1 MNNYAHSLPG
11 TENKSNWHL
20 LSDHLMETGRLAGE
34 FAKHFGVGAEVL
46 AQQAGL
52 LHDLGKYSKEFQQR
66 LQGDPTRVDH
76 STAGAQKARTKYGE
90 LGYLLAYAIAGHH
103 TGLANGKGF
112 DGQRRSLAERL
123 KDELPILSKVW
134 QQEITLADK
143 KDFCKYLQGMTR
155 CKDQHIFQCAF
166 LIRMLFSCLVDADR
180 LDTEQFYRHAE
191 GKTNDRS
198 FSKIKLTD
206 LRDTLAKYLQN
217 LQKKS
222 QQTTELNNWRN
233 KILTTVRTKADLER
247 GLFSLTVPTGGGK
260 TLTSLAF
267 ALDHAITQGLRRVIY
282 VIPYTNIIEQTAEV
296 FRQALGE
303 KYQDTVLEHHSSFNI
318 DNKKLPNPDH
328 YQGRAKLKLAMENW
342 DAPIIVTTAVQFFES
357 LFSAR
362 TSSCRKLHNI
372 SNSVVILDE
381 VQTTPLHVLRPC
393 IAALKELVAN
403 YRSSIVLCTATQ
415 PALTSK
421 EFPDRFENVRELA
434 PERAEMFKFFTR
446 VSIDTEIKKWNDDT
460 LLQKIREQ
468 EQVLCIVNNRKHARS
483 LVDNLQ
489 ACRDVYLLTTL
500 MCAKHR
506 QQILDEMRASLS
518 DNKQCRVV
526 ATSLV
531 EAGVDLDFPAVFRAE
546 AGLDSIVQAAGRCN
560 REGKHP
566 RDKSKVIIFTPE
578 QKWKPHHELRQ
589 FIQVAQGALRR
600 GEDPLAQTTMQNYFR
615 ELYWQRGQQQLD
627 SKSVL
632 KNLQSE
638 RLDSLPFEKIAEDFV
653 MITNNQRPVIVAYDD
668 CAKKLL
674 AELERTEYCWK
685 IARKLQPYLM
695 QIPRHVYNQ
704 MQKAGQLEFVAQ
716 EQFAEQF
723 AVLAAKD
730 NLYHA
735 DYGLSIDDRAVMP
748 TSSCLI

>member
-20 LSDHLMETGRLAGE
+20 LSEHLRETGRLAGE
-34 FAKHFGVGAEVL
+34 FAKHFGAGAEVL

-52 LHDLGKYSKEFQQR
+52 LHDLGKYSAEFQHR

-76 STAGAQKARTKYGE
+76 STAGAKEAVNRYPK
-90 LGYLLAYAIAGHH
+90 LGYLIAYAIAGHH
-103 TGLANGKGF
+103 TGLANGQGV

-123 KDELPILSKVW
+123 KDELPTLSKVW
-134 QQEITLADK
+134 QQEISLTEE
-143 KDFCKYLQGMTR
+143 KDFHKYLQGMTAS
-155 CKDQHIFQCAF
+155 KDQLTFQYAF

-191 GKTNDRS
+191 GKTSSDRG

-206 LRDTLAKYLQN
+206 LRDALAKY

-233 KILTTVRTKADLER
+233 KILTAVRAKADLDR

-303 KYQDTVLEHHSSFNI
+303 KYRDVVLEHHSSFSV
-318 DNKKLPNPDH
+318 DDKKLPNHDH

-372 SNSVVILDE
+372 SNSVIILDE

-434 PERAEMFKFFTR
+434 PERAEMFEFFTR
-446 VSIDTEIKKWNDDT
+446 VTIDTEIKKWNDDT
-460 LLQKIREQ
+460 LLKKIREQ
-468 EQVLCIVNNRKHARS
+468 ERVLCIVNNRKHARS

-489 ACRDVYLLTTL
+489 ACCGVYLLTTL

-506 QQILDEMRASLS
+506 QKVLNEIRANLS
-518 DNKQCRVV
+518 DNKPCRVV

-531 EAGVDLDFPAVFRAE
+531 EAGVDVDFPAVFRAE

-560 REGKHP
+560 REGMHP

-578 QKWKPHHELRQ
+578 QQWKPPHGLRQ
-589 FIQVAQGALRR
+589 FIQMARDALRR
-600 GEDPLAQTTMQNYFR
+600 GGDPLAQTTMQNYFR

-627 SKSVL
+627 SKGIL

-638 RLDSLPFEKIAEDFV
+638 TLKSLPFEKIAEDFV
-653 MITNNQRPVIVAYDD
+653 MIESNQHSVIIAYDD

-674 AELERTEYCWK
+674 EELEQADYCWK
-685 IARKLQPYLM
+685 K
-695 QIPRHVYNQ
+695 N
-704 MQKAGQLEFVAQ
+704 
-716 EQFAEQF
+716 
-723 AVLAAKD
+723 VLAQQLVAKK
-730 NLYHA
+730 
-735 DYGLSIDDRAVMP
+735 I
-748 TSSCLI
+748 